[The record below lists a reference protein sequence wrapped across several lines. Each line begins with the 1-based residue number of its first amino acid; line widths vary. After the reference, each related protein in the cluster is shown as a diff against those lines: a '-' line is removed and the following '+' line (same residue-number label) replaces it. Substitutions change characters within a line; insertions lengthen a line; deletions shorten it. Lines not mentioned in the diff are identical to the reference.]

1 MLTQAMKELPWRFKA
16 LAAAFHLSFF
26 AFLGGFPIA
35 LLNHRV
41 GVCVLTLGCVTYVTT
56 HRVLAITLSG
66 EGPATPYPSLAISPH
81 PALKKEYTAVFVVFA
96 LGLALASFGQRFGGH
111 LLVSGLVILVVL
123 DALAGVRSYRE
134 VMSRPW
140 PTVAPLEDED
150 DW

>member
-1 MLTQAMKELPWRFKA
+1 MKELPWRYKA
-16 LAAAFHLSFF
+16 LLAALYLSFF
-26 AFLGGFPIA
+26 AFLGGLPVA

-41 GVCVLTLGCVTYVTT
+41 GASVLIFGCVTYLTT
-56 HRVLAITLSG
+56 HRVLAITLSR
-66 EGPATPYPSLAISPH
+66 EGPANPYPSLAISVH

-96 LGLALASFGQRFGGH
+96 IGLAIAAFGQRLGGY
-111 LLVSGLVILVVL
+111 LLVTGLLLQVVL

-140 PTVAPLEDED
+140 PAVAPLEDED

>member
-1 MLTQAMKELPWRFKA
+1 LTRAMKELPWRYKGF
-16 LAAAFHLSFF
+16 AAVFHLSFF
-26 AFLGGFPIA
+26 AFLGGFPVA

-41 GVCVLTLGCVTYVTT
+41 GACILIFGCVTYLTT

-66 EGPATPYPSLAISPH
+66 EGPANPYPSLAISAH
-81 PALKKEYTAVFVVFA
+81 PALNKEYTAVFVVFA
-96 LGLALASFGQRFGGH
+96 LGFALAAFDQRLGGY
-111 LLVSGLVILVVL
+111 LLVSGLVLQVVL
-123 DALAGVRSYRE
+123 DALAGVRSYGE